1 MCSPLTYLSLAID
14 KVADYGNTL
23 CSWNHDNENVTHLF
37 TKQSIP
43 MIYDFAEANLVE
55 GSLAPHQL
63 IKGIIDPIEKCLN
76 TVAGYSSQKD
86 IAEDISV
93 NRAPLVSTD
102 PPYYDNVSYADL
114 ADFFYV
120 WLKKSLGAT
129 FPELF
134 TTVLTPKTTELVATA
149 YRFDGDKKQ
158 AEIFFK
164 ANFAKAFANLRANA
178 NSDFPLTV
186 YYAFKQTE
194 SSTNHDKSLAVTS
207 TGWETM
213 LDGLLEADFQVTGTW
228 PIRSER
234 GSRSTAQ
241 GTNALASSIVL
252 VCRPRPDTAPTA
264 TRREFLT
271 ALRRELPQALR
282 ELQQGNIAPVDL
294 AQASIGPGMAV
305 FSRYAKVLESDGK
318 PMPVRAALAIINQ
331 MLDEVLAEQEGEF
344 GPDTRWA
351 LSWFEQYSMGEGPY
365 GDAETLSKA
374 KNTSVSGMVEAG
386 ILHSRSG
393 KVRLL
398 KRSELPAD
406 WDPLTDNDTNIWE
419 ATQHL
424 VKRLEEGGEEK
435 AAALLAALGSTA
447 EIARDLAY
455 RLYSLCERKK
465 WAQEALAYNALVSV
479 WPELTKLA
487 ANLPQ
492 PVTVS
497 QPNAFGGQ

>member
-1 MCSPLTYLSLAID
+1 M
-14 KVADYGNTL
+14 
-23 CSWNHDNENVTHLF
+23 
-37 TKQSIP
+37 
-43 MIYDFAEANLVE
+43 
-55 GSLAPHQL
+55 
-63 IKGIIDPIEKCLN
+63 
-76 TVAGYSSQKD
+76 
-86 IAEDISV
+86 
-93 NRAPLVSTD
+93 
-102 PPYYDNVSYADL
+102 
-114 ADFFYV
+114 
-120 WLKKSLGAT
+120 
-129 FPELF
+129 
-134 TTVLTPKTTELVATA
+134 
-149 YRFDGDKKQ
+149 
-158 AEIFFK
+158 
-164 ANFAKAFANLRANA
+164 
-178 NSDFPLTV
+178 
-186 YYAFKQTE
+186 
-194 SSTNHDKSLAVTS
+194 
-207 TGWETM
+207 
-213 LDGLLEADFQVTGTW
+213 
-228 PIRSER
+228 RSER
-234 GSRSTAQ
+234 ESRTRGLDS
-241 GTNALASSIVL
+241 NALAASIVL

-318 PMPVRAALAIINQ
+318 PMPVRSALAIING

-406 WDPLTDNDTNIWE
+406 WDPLTDDDTNIWE

-435 AAALLAALGSTA
+435 AAALLSALGSTA

-487 ANLPQ
+487 ANLPE
-492 PVTVS
+492 PSAVS
-497 QPNAFGGQ
+497 QPSAFGGQ